1 MSKLVSKEAFQLV
14 HWEGAL
20 GGGGKRENRAEEQ
33 RAERECGAGLVPML
47 KRWMMQVQAWFII
60 GRQRGRAT
68 KLQTARPRLTSA
80 SPAFFSL
87 ILATSLSATSSV
99 APVDVPKKTPVA
111 SREVLDFGVLVCLE
125 VETRKEG
132 AVLKEGEKA
141 ATGTTTRA
149 ETSSFIVAVEVEREV

>member
-20 GGGGKRENRAEEQ
+20 GGGGKRENRGEEQ

-47 KRWMMQVQAWFII
+47 KRWMMQVQAWFVI

-68 KLQTARPRLTSA
+68 KLQTASPRLTSA

-87 ILATSLSATSSV
+87 ILATSLSGDFLCCSCRRPKENTCCIEGGAGLWGACVLGGGDQKGGGGFEGGRESSYR
-99 APVDVPKKTPVA
+99 D
-111 SREVLDFGVLVCLE
+111 DDQG
-125 VETRKEG
+125 
-132 AVLKEGEKA
+132 
-141 ATGTTTRA
+141 
-149 ETSSFIVAVEVEREV
+149 